1 MLTEQNFQDAAKR
14 LGVPVA
20 AIKAVTKVE
29 SKGEGFMTLP
39 GSSTKVPVI
48 LYERHIMDRLL
59 KAKGRVI
66 TDQPDLVN
74 PTPGGYGKYSEQ
86 PAKLERAARI
96 DRECALQSCSWGL
109 FQIMG
114 FHWQAIGYPSL
125 QAFVNAM
132 YKDEASHL
140 DAFVRFLSINPSM
153 LDALRRRDWPA
164 FARAYNG
171 PGYRTNAYD
180 VKLQQAYNEAGGK

>member
-29 SKGEGFMTLP
+29 SKGEGFMALP

-59 KAKGRVI
+59 RAKGIVI
-66 TDQPDLVN
+66 TNQPDLVN

-114 FHWQAIGYPSL
+114 FHFKRVGFPTI

-132 YKDEASHL
+132 YRSEKDQL
-140 DAFVRFLSINPSM
+140 DAFIAFIETDDVLLNSLRK
-153 LDALRRRDWPA
+153 LDWAT
-164 FARAYNG
+164 FARRYNG
-171 PGYRTNAYD
+171 ADYARNKYDTKLAAAYRES
-180 VKLQQAYNEAGGK
+180 L